1 MACRP
6 DWGGTFCLGCT
17 FLFWEIHLSLIVMFT
32 FGNITPV
39 ALAKFTFGNIA
50 VRSARRPGYSKYW
63 NLFVEKAN
71 VTTKP
76 SPESDAAVTSMPIL
90 EHRRATR

>member
-1 MACRP
+1 
-6 DWGGTFCLGCT
+6 
-17 FLFWEIHLSLIVMFT
+17 MFMY
-32 FGNITPV
+32 
-39 ALAKFTFGNIA
+39 GNIA
-50 VRSARRPGYSKYW
+50 LTTLAMFPFRNIATEKPDIFLDGKILNGYDIRADYSKYW

-76 SPESDAAVTSMPIL
+76 SLGSDDAVTSMPIL

>member
-6 DWGGTFCLGCT
+6 VWGGTFCLGCT

-32 FGNITPV
+32 FGNI
-39 ALAKFTFGNIA
+39 A
-50 VRSARRPGYSKYW
+50 VRTARRPGYSKYW
-63 NLFVEKAN
+63 NLFVEKAK
-71 VTTKP
+71 VTVKP
-76 SPESDAAVTSMPIL
+76 LPGSDAAVTSMPIL

>member
-6 DWGGTFCLGCT
+6 VWGGTFCLGCT
-17 FLFWEIHLSLIVMFT
+17 VFFWEIHLSLIVMFT
-32 FGNITPV
+32 FGNIAPI
-39 ALAKFTFGNIA
+39 ALAMFTFGNIA
-50 VRSARRPGYSKYW
+50 VRTARRPDYSKYW
-63 NLFVEKAN
+63 NLLVEKAN

-76 SPESDAAVTSMPIL
+76 SPGSDAAVTSMPIL

>member
-1 MACRP
+1 
-6 DWGGTFCLGCT
+6 
-17 FLFWEIHLSLIVMFT
+17 MFMY
-32 FGNITPV
+32 GNIVLTT
-39 ALAKFTFGNIA
+39 LAMFLFGNIA
-50 VRSARRPGYSKYW
+50 AEKPDFFLNGKILNVYAIRADYSKYW
-63 NLFVEKAN
+63 NLLVEKAN

>member
-6 DWGGTFCLGCT
+6 VWGGT
-17 FLFWEIHLSLIVMFT
+17 FLFWEIQLSLIVMFT
-32 FGNITPV
+32 FGNIAPV

-50 VRSARRPGYSKYW
+50 VRTARRPGYSKYW

-76 SPESDAAVTSMPIL
+76 SPGSDAAVTSMPIL

>member
-6 DWGGTFCLGCT
+6 VWGGTFCLSCT
-17 FLFWEIHLSLIVMFT
+17 FLFWEIHLSLIIM
-32 FGNITPV
+32 
-39 ALAKFTFGNIA
+39 FTFGNIA
-50 VRSARRPGYSKYW
+50 VRTARRPGYSKYW

-76 SPESDAAVTSMPIL
+76 SPGSDAAVTSMPIL
-90 EHRRATR
+90 EHKRATR

>member
-1 MACRP
+1 
-6 DWGGTFCLGCT
+6 
-17 FLFWEIHLSLIVMFT
+17 MFMY
-32 FGNITPV
+32 GNIVLTT
-39 ALAKFTFGNIA
+39 LAMFPYGNIA
-50 VRSARRPGYSKYW
+50 AEKPDFFLNGKILNVYAIRADYSKYW
-63 NLFVEKAN
+63 NLLVEKAN

>member
-6 DWGGTFCLGCT
+6 VWGGTFL
-17 FLFWEIHLSLIVMFT
+17 LWEIHLSLIAVFT
-32 FGNITPV
+32 FGNIAPI

-50 VRSARRPGYSKYW
+50 VRTARRPGYSKYW
-63 NLFVEKAN
+63 NLLVEKAN

-76 SPESDAAVTSMPIL
+76 SPASDAAVTSMPIL

>member
-1 MACRP
+1 MY
-6 DWGGTFCLGCT
+6 
-17 FLFWEIHLSLIVMFT
+17 
-32 FGNITPV
+32 GNIVIVT
-39 ALAKFTFGNIA
+39 LAMLPFRNIA
-50 VRSARRPGYSKYW
+50 SVKPNILLDGKILNGYVIRADYSKYW

-76 SPESDAAVTSMPIL
+76 SPGSEAAVTSMPIL

>member
-6 DWGGTFCLGCT
+6 VWGGTFCLGCT

-32 FGNITPV
+32 FGNI
-39 ALAKFTFGNIA
+39 A
-50 VRSARRPGYSKYW
+50 VRTARRPGYSKYW

-71 VTTKP
+71 VTTKS
-76 SPESDAAVTSMPIL
+76 SPGSDAAVTSMPIL

>member
-6 DWGGTFCLGCT
+6 VWGGTFCLGCT
-17 FLFWEIHLSLIVMFT
+17 FLFWKIHLSLIVMFT
-32 FGNITPV
+32 FGNI
-39 ALAKFTFGNIA
+39 A
-50 VRSARRPGYSKYW
+50 VRTARRPGYSKYW

-76 SPESDAAVTSMPIL
+76 SPGSDAAVTSMPIL

>member
-1 MACRP
+1 M
-6 DWGGTFCLGCT
+6 L
-17 FLFWEIHLSLIVMFT
+17 WEIHLSPIVVFT
-32 FGNITPV
+32 FRNIALI

-50 VRSARRPGYSKYW
+50 VRTVRRAGYSKYW
-63 NLFVEKAN
+63 NLLVEKAN

-76 SPESDAAVTSMPIL
+76 LPESDAAVTSMPIL

>member
-1 MACRP
+1 MFMYGNIVLTTLAM
-6 DWGGTFCLGCT
+6 
-17 FLFWEIHLSLIVMFT
+17 FLFR
-32 FGNITPV
+32 
-39 ALAKFTFGNIA
+39 NIA
-50 VRSARRPGYSKYW
+50 AEKPDFFLNGKILNGYAIRADYSKYW
-63 NLFVEKAN
+63 NLLVEKEN

>member
-6 DWGGTFCLGCT
+6 VWGGTFCLGCT
-17 FLFWEIHLSLIVMFT
+17 FLLWEIHLSPMAMFT
-32 FGNITPV
+32 FGS
-39 ALAKFTFGNIA
+39 IA
-50 VRSARRPGYSKYW
+50 VRTAIRANYSKYW

-71 VTTKP
+71 VTMKP
-76 SPESDAAVTSMPIL
+76 SLGSDAAVTSMPIL

>member
-1 MACRP
+1 MY
-6 DWGGTFCLGCT
+6 
-17 FLFWEIHLSLIVMFT
+17 
-32 FGNITPV
+32 GNIVFAT
-39 ALAKFTFGNIA
+39 LAMFPFRNIGTEKPDIFLDGQILNGYA
-50 VRSARRPGYSKYW
+50 IRADYSKYW

-76 SPESDAAVTSMPIL
+76 SLGSDDAVTSMPIL

>member
-6 DWGGTFCLGCT
+6 FWGGTFCLGCT

-32 FGNITPV
+32 FGNI
-39 ALAKFTFGNIA
+39 A
-50 VRSARRPGYSKYW
+50 VRTARRPGYSKYW

-76 SPESDAAVTSMPIL
+76 SPGSDAAVTSMPIL

>member
-1 MACRP
+1 M
-6 DWGGTFCLGCT
+6 GCT
-17 FLFWEIHLSLIVMFT
+17 FLFWEIHLSLIVMFA

>member
-6 DWGGTFCLGCT
+6 VWGGTFCLGCT

-32 FGNITPV
+32 FGNI
-39 ALAKFTFGNIA
+39 A
-50 VRSARRPGYSKYW
+50 VRAARRPGYSKYW